1 MVTMRSLSLRHRIT
15 AGLLVYA
22 ILLSAAVLG
31 ASVVLN
37 EQHER
42 LVWRGLLTDVL
53 ERDLYAAGW
62 RGRDDRSSHA
72 VRLVDLD
79 SPQAAALPP
88 AVRHLGPGLH
98 DDIEPGNLGYA
109 VLVRKVNGRRM
120 AALVDISAQR
130 AEERRLAELLALT
143 TAVGL
148 ALLLFATWWL
158 AGRLLRP
165 VSELVR
171 SVHMLDPSRR
181 NAHVGTS
188 FKQRE
193 ILALQEAFN
202 EYLQRLDGFVLRE
215 REFVD
220 TASHEL
226 RTPIAVIACAAEVLK
241 SESLSAGGRSAL
253 THIQHTTIEMED
265 LLGVLLHLA
274 KEPPSTTT
282 VEPLTL
288 DRWLP
293 ELAQDY
299 RPLLDGKF
307 LTLEIGALEPTQVR
321 VTPAVATMVI
331 GNLLRNAIEHT
342 PAGQL
347 QVALIGGVIT
357 IESRGEPM
365 DAAAIARLYRAM
377 AMADGER
384 TTGGGIG
391 LYLIQR
397 LCEQLGWSL
406 TYEQGDSGALRAC
419 LDLSAAKGASA

>member
-1 MVTMRSLSLRHRIT
+1 MRPLSLRHRIT
-15 AGLLVYA
+15 GGLLIYA
-22 ILLSAAVLG
+22 ALLSAAVLG

-53 ERDLYAAGW
+53 ERDLNAAGW
-62 RGRDDRSSHA
+62 RGSDVRSSNS

-79 SPQAAALPP
+79 SPQAAELPP
-88 AVRHLGPGLH
+88 TVRRLGPGLH

-130 AEERRLAELLALT
+130 AEERRLAELVALT
-143 TAVGL
+143 TAAGL

-165 VSELVR
+165 VSELVH
-171 SVHMLDPSRR
+171 SVHTLDPSRR
-181 NAHVGTS
+181 NARVGTS
-188 FKQRE
+188 FRQRE
-193 ILALQEAFN
+193 ILSLEEAFN
-202 EYLQRLDGFVLRE
+202 DFLRRLDGFVLRE
-215 REFVD
+215 REFID

-226 RTPIAVIACAAEVLK
+226 RTPIAVIACSAEVLQ
-241 SESLSAGGRSAL
+241 SESLSQGGRSAL
-253 THIQHTTIEMED
+253 THIRHTAVDMEN

-274 KEPPSTTT
+274 KEPPSPTT
-282 VEPLTL
+282 VELLAL
-288 DRWLP
+288 DIWLP
-293 ELAQDY
+293 ELVQDY
-299 RPLLDGKF
+299 RLLLEGKP
-307 LTLEIGALEPTQVR
+307 LTLELGPLESTRVR
-321 VTPAVATMVI
+321 VAPVVATMVI

-347 QVALIGGVIT
+347 QVALSSGVIT
-357 IESRGEPM
+357 IESCGEPL
-365 DAAAIARLYRAM
+365 DASAIARLYRAV

-384 TTGGGIG
+384 ATGGGIG

-397 LCEQLGWSL
+397 LCEQLGWTL
-406 TYEQGDSGALRAC
+406 TYEQSESGALRAR
-419 LDLSAAKGASA
+419 LDLSAANGASA

>member
-1 MVTMRSLSLRHRIT
+1 MRPLSLRHRIT
-15 AGLLVYA
+15 VGLLVYA
-22 ILLSAAVLG
+22 ALLSAAVLG

-37 EQHER
+37 QQHER

-53 ERDLYAAGW
+53 ARDLKAAGW
-62 RGRDDRSSHA
+62 RGSDVGTPNS
-72 VRLVDLD
+72 VRLLDLD
-79 SPQAAALPP
+79 SAQAAGVPP
-88 AVRHLGPGLH
+88 TVRRLGPGLY

-109 VLVRKVNGRRM
+109 VLVRRINGRRM

-130 AEERRLAELLALT
+130 TQERRLAELLALT
-143 TAVGL
+143 TAAGL
-148 ALLLFATWWL
+148 ALLLLATWWW

-165 VSELVR
+165 VSDLVH
-171 SVHMLDPSRR
+171 SVHTLDPSRR
-181 NAHVGTS
+181 NARVGTS
-188 FKQRE
+188 FDQRE
-193 ILALQEAFN
+193 ILALEEAFN
-202 EYLQRLDGFVLRE
+202 EFLQRLDGFVLRE

-226 RTPIAVIACAAEVLK
+226 RTPIAVIACAAEVLQ
-241 SESLSAGGRSAL
+241 SESLSPGGRSAL
-253 THIQHTTIEMED
+253 MHIRRTTVEMEH
-265 LLGVLLHLA
+265 LFGVLLHLT
-274 KEPPSTTT
+274 KEPAAPTT
-282 VEPLTL
+282 VELLAL
-288 DRWLP
+288 DSWLP

-299 RPLLDGKF
+299 RLLLEGKP
-307 LTLEIGALEPTQVR
+307 LTLELGPIEPTQVR
-321 VTPAVATMVI
+321 VAPVVATMVI

-347 QVALIGGVIT
+347 QVALSGGVIT

-397 LCEQLGWSL
+397 LCEQLGWTL
-406 TYEQGDSGALRAC
+406 TYEQGDSGALLAR
-419 LDLSAAKGASA
+419 LDLSAANGAPA